1 MYENLYYFD
10 AEANGYYDE
19 AGYYYDQVQYGL
31 SMVAQST
38 KNADDFPI
46 NSSKLFGWLM
56 KLFSAL
62 GDSLDDNWVD
72 KMKKKYMMYFE
83 GGKGNFGAN
92 QSSPL
97 ENCSDEE
104 IIRLIR
110 QYYPDMTVE
119 EIEKFLITI
128 ESEGCSYA
136 ALTNTIFVHFHGRSE
151 EFRDVFG
158 FDMYTTDEVTGRKVY
173 NFDYLM
179 VDMYC
184 SMDDKKSFLGLF
196 EFETDI
202 YSGTIPYDREY
213 IITEYLE
220 SKGIEAT
227 YTHGEPIPIPTILSD
242 LGVVRSTNS
251 TTLAP
256 TAENY
261 DRLSERGQVLLV
273 CPAGVTFKGIG
284 QDATDETPEM
294 WHVVTVLGYEPE
306 TESFIV
312 SSWGAKYYVTQE
324 SIENPEG
331 WSNKFMPS
339 SFELIEYK

>member
-1 MYENLYYFD
+1 
-10 AEANGYYDE
+10 
-19 AGYYYDQVQYGL
+19 
-31 SMVAQST
+31 
-38 KNADDFPI
+38 
-46 NSSKLFGWLM
+46 
-56 KLFSAL
+56 
-62 GDSLDDNWVD
+62 
-72 KMKKKYMMYFE
+72 MMYFE